1 MKITN
6 EAATAWGD
14 AFERGREEVLL
25 REIERLR
32 RAADAHWNAGTVY
45 AKAGKDK
52 AAARQDGMALK
63 LCAEADRLA
72 QLQEQ
77 SK

>member
-32 RAADAHWNAGTVY
+32 NLRVA
-45 AKAGKDK
+45 
-52 AAARQDGMALK
+52 
-63 LCAEADRLA
+63 
-72 QLQEQ
+72 
-77 SK
+77 